1 MSRKKEENRQMVVYQ
16 MRNLIVS
23 IAEYVAQDGANENDI
38 LLLEQYVRTKI
49 IQLQKE
55 IKWNY
60 KSYKPNL

>member
-1 MSRKKEENRQMVVYQ
+1 MVIYQ

-38 LLLEQYVRTKI
+38 LLLEQYVRIKI

-60 KSYKPNL
+60 KSYKTNL